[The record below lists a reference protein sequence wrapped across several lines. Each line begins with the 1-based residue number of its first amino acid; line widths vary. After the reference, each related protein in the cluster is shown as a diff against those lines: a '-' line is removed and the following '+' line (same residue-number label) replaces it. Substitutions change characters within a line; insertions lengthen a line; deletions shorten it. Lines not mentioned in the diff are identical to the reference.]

1 MIRSKTLVALFSFN
15 EGEKL
20 KNLVSRFPE
29 ERDYD
34 LLFVD
39 DGSQDGSYEFLK
51 QNGFAVIRH
60 ETNQGIGCGIREAI
74 GYGRENGYAVIV
86 IMAANG
92 KMQPEEIGRLLAPI
106 EREESDYVQGS
117 RYLPGGRSPNLPLF
131 RRVMIRLLTK
141 IINLMTGFPG
151 TDITCGFRAYRLN
164 LFDDPRFQLHQPWL
178 NAYEMEYYIQYHV
191 LKGRYKVKEVPVSM
205 VYPESGRNYS
215 KIKPIIGWWSMLRP
229 WIFLTLKLRK

>member
-29 ERDYD
+29 EREYD

-51 QNGFAVIRH
+51 RNGFAVIRH

-74 GYGRENGYAVIV
+74 GYGRKNGYAVIV

-92 KMQPEEIGRLLAPI
+92 KMQPEEINRLLAPI
-106 EREESDYVQGS
+106 EREEIDYVQGS

-131 RRVMIRLLTK
+131 RRVMIKVLTK

-164 LFDDPRFQLHQPWL
+164 LFDDPRFQLDQPWL
-178 NAYEMEYYIQYHV
+178 NAYEMEYYIHYHI
-191 LKGRYKVKEVPVSM
+191 LKGGYKVKEVPVSM
-205 VYPESGRNYS
+205 VYPESGKNYS
-215 KIKPIIGWWSMLRP
+215 KIKPFIGWWSMLRP
-229 WIFLTLKLRK
+229 WIYLTLKIRK